1 MPSVSTARTVAM
13 PSCSAAS
20 ISCHSLDEK
29 SVKTQSMILSPVFV
43 PLGCPMPAVQML
55 SCSCNAYAAM
65 ESLYTVVPIFSRGN
79 SVVLRWAMMLRTLW

>member
-1 MPSVSTARTVAM
+1 MPSVSTARTVAI

-43 PLGCPMPAVQML
+43 PLGCPIPAVQKL
-55 SCSCNAYAAM
+55 SCSCNAYAAI
-65 ESLYTVVPIFSRGN
+65 ESLYIVAPILSRGN
-79 SVVLRWAMMLRTLW
+79 SEVLRCAMMLHTL